1 MHSIC
6 AAVAFMVTLVL
17 IDIPLKVVSLI
28 FFLVLGFLMCL
39 IYPIAKNISWPN
51 WFLNWY
57 DYAKSVNTSLAVKVW
72 NAWQP

>member
-28 FFLVLGFLMCL
+28 FFLVLGFMLCI
-39 IYPIAKNISWPN
+39 IYPLAKNISFPS
-51 WFLNWY
+51 WFLTWY
-57 DYAKSVNTSLAVKVW
+57 DYAKTCNTLIASKVW
-72 NAWQP
+72 KAWQP